1 MPYLCGVVAFRKRL
15 SQYITERS
23 ICDMTKKKVIVC
35 SVILGVILIGLLA
48 CEVMY
53 PTGGQAMIKNLMG

>member
-1 MPYLCGVVAFRKRL
+1 
-15 SQYITERS
+15 
-23 ICDMTKKKVIVC
+23 MTKKKVIVC

-53 PTGGQAMIKNLMG
+53 PTGGQAMIKNLMSLDKTYNIK

>member
-1 MPYLCGVVAFRKRL
+1 
-15 SQYITERS
+15 
-23 ICDMTKKKVIVC
+23 MTKKKVIVC

-53 PTGGQAMIKNLMG
+53 PTGGQADKTYNIK

>member
-1 MPYLCGVVAFRKRL
+1 
-15 SQYITERS
+15 
-23 ICDMTKKKVIVC
+23 MTKKKVIVC

-53 PTGGQAMIKNLMG
+53 PDRRAGNDQKSDGLR